1 MNIYSLNDILNLLP
15 IGYKVEGS
23 TNDISFDNVKP
34 IEEANERSLVWI
46 KGKKENKQ
54 ELVEKTLA
62 KTIICDPNLLIN
74 KKLSKQKCFIIV
86 SDPKLTFLRIAE
98 HFFVHK
104 KKYGVHVSAII
115 DPEAE
120 ISPNSYI
127 GPLTYI
133 GKSKIGENTFIDG
146 NCFIYDDVIIGNNV
160 RVQAGTVIG
169 SDGYGYQRN
178 ENMVFEKF
186 PHIGGVVIED
196 NVDIGS
202 NTCIDRGAL
211 GDTIIKEGAKIDNL
225 VHVAHNVVIG
235 KHCAVI
241 ANAML
246 GGSVIIADYSWV
258 APSASILNQVS
269 IGENVTVGM
278 AAVVT
283 KNIPDGETWAGVPA
297 RPLKEF
303 IETQK
308 AIKNLTRR
316 QEL

>member
-1 MNIYSLNDILNLLP
+1 MNNISLNDILNILQ
-15 IGYKVEGS
+15 GEYRVEGK
-23 TNDISFDNVKP
+23 TNNIFFNNVKP
-34 IEEANERSLVWI
+34 IEEANDESLVWI

-54 ELVEKTLA
+54 ELVEKTQA
-62 KTIICDPNLLIN
+62 KIIICDANLVITQE
-74 KKLSKQKCFIIV
+74 LSAKKCFV
-86 SDPKLTFLRIAE
+86 VVDDPKLTFLRIAE
-98 HFFVHK
+98 HFFARK
-104 KKYGVHVSAII
+104 KEYGIHISAII

-169 SDGYGYQRN
+169 SEGYGYQRN

-186 PHIGGVVIED
+186 PHIGGVIIED

-211 GDTIIKEGAKIDNL
+211 GNTIIKEGAKIDNL

-235 KHCAVI
+235 RHCAVI

-246 GGSVIIADYSWV
+246 GGSVVIADYSWV
-258 APSASILNQVS
+258 APSASILNQVL
-269 IGENVTVGM
+269 IGKNVTVGM

-283 KNIPDGETWAGVPA
+283 KNIPEGETWAGVPA
-297 RPLKEF
+297 KPLKEF

-308 AIKNLTRR
+308 AIKKLTGK
-316 QEL
+316 QE

>member
-23 TNDISFDNVKP
+23 NNDISFDNVKP
-34 IEEANERSLVWI
+34 IEEANEKSLVWI

-62 KTIICDPNLLIN
+62 KIIICDPNLLIN

-316 QEL
+316 QE

>member
-1 MNIYSLNDILNLLP
+1 MNNFSLNDILKFLP
-15 IGYKVEGS
+15 KEYRIEGI
-23 TNDISFDNVKP
+23 TNDVFFNNVKP
-34 IEEANERSLVWI
+34 IEDANEESLVWI

-54 ELVEKTLA
+54 ELVEKTQA
-62 KTIICDPNLLIN
+62 KIIICDTSLLIN
-74 KKLSKQKCFIIV
+74 DEQSTKKCFIV
-86 SDPKLTFLRIAE
+86 VDDPKLIFLRIAE
-98 HFFVHK
+98 HFFTRNK
-104 KKYGVHVSAII
+104 EYGIHPSAII
-115 DPEAE
+115 DPDAE
-120 ISPNSYI
+120 ISSNSYI

-133 GKSKIGENTFIDG
+133 GKSKIGDNTFIDG
-146 NCFIYDDVIIGNNV
+146 NCFIYDDVTIGNNV

-169 SDGYGYQRN
+169 SEGYGYQRN
-178 ENMVFEKF
+178 EKMEFEKF
-186 PHIGGVVIED
+186 PHIGGVIIEN

-211 GDTIIKEGAKIDNL
+211 GNTIIKEGAKIDNL
-225 VHVAHNVVIG
+225 VHIAHNVVIG

-246 GGSVIIADYSWV
+246 GGSVVIADYSWV

-269 IGENVTVGM
+269 IGEKVTVGM

-297 RPLKEF
+297 KPLKEF

-308 AIKNLTRR
+308 AIKNLIKQ
-316 QEL
+316 QE